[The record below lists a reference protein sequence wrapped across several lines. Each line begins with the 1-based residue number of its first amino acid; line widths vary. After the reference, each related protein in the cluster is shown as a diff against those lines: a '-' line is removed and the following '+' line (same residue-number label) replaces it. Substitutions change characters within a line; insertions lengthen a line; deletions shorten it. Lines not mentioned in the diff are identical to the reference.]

1 MVQSN
6 VLNSAA
12 HESVAAGGSTND
24 MGAPEWSNWQLAALE
39 SVAGGGSTNQ
49 MAAPEWSNQTYLTL

>member
-6 VLNSAA
+6 VLNSIV

-24 MGAPEWSNWQLAALE
+24 M
-39 SVAGGGSTNQ
+39 
-49 MAAPEWSNQTYLTL
+49 AAPELSNQTYLNLQLMSL